1 MNFRDEIIKERKKY
15 LGLTEEDT
23 KKIYDTI
30 ISFYKERIVK
40 SSRNIVEIT
49 IDIVICNMN
58 YYNRLGKLEDLNKT
72 CGDRN
77 FYVDLKNS
85 AFVELEINSEGY
97 LEDNDNEIIFSDI
110 SSFNCIENIS
120 FSLKEMIE
128 LCKSDDFNIR
138 IYANDNDQDETT
150 IEIRPYKEFVMDKS
164 IETYL
169 ETLK

>member
-1 MNFRDEIIKERKKY
+1 M
-15 LGLTEEDT
+15 
-23 KKIYDTI
+23 
-30 ISFYKERIVK
+30 
-40 SSRNIVEIT
+40 
-49 IDIVICNMN
+49 
-58 YYNRLGKLEDLNKT
+58 
-72 CGDRN
+72 
-77 FYVDLKNS
+77 
-85 AFVELEINSEGY
+85 
-97 LEDNDNEIIFSDI
+97 EDNDNEIIFSDI